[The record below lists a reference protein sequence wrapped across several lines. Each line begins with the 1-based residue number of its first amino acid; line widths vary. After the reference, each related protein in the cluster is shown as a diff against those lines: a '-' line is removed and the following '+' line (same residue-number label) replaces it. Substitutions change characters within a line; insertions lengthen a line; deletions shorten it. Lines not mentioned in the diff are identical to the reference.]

1 MVAILKGT
9 MFENIGLSELLTFAV
24 ILLLS
29 ISVHEMM
36 HAFTAHKLGD
46 PTAADEGR
54 ITLNPFAH
62 IDPILTILLP
72 TALVFMG
79 LPPILAAKPVPFR
92 PDLVRGGDWGAALVA
107 LAGPISNF
115 LLAVLGAVVLQ
126 AADVMPGSLAFNTI
140 MLFITLNVGLFV
152 FNLIPFPP
160 LDGSRV
166 LYAFAPEPIRKVM
179 EMIESFGMI
188 AILLF
193 ILLAYQF
200 ISPVISNIVSSIL
213 TFLL

>member
-1 MVAILKGT
+1 
-9 MFENIGLSELLTFAV
+9 MFENIAPTQLLTFAA
-24 ILLLS
+24 ILLVS
-29 ISVHEMM
+29 ISVHEMI
-36 HAFTAHKLGD
+36 HAYTAHKLGD
-46 PTAADEGR
+46 PTAQEEGR
-54 ITLNPFAH
+54 ITLNPLAH
-62 IDPILTILLP
+62 IDPVLTILLP

-92 PDLVRGGDWGAALVA
+92 PDLVRGGDWGSALVA
-107 LAGPISNF
+107 VAGPISNF
-115 LLAVLGAVVLQ
+115 VLAVLGAIVLQ
-126 AADVMPGSLAFNTI
+126 VADVMPGSLAFSTI

-179 EMIESFGMI
+179 ETIESFGMV

-200 ISPVISNIVSSIL
+200 ISPVISNIVAGIL

>member
-1 MVAILKGT
+1 
-9 MFENIGLSELLTFAV
+9 MFQNIAPIQLLTFAA
-24 ILLLS
+24 ILLVS

-46 PTAADEGR
+46 PTAQEEGR
-54 ITLNPFAH
+54 ITLNPLAH
-62 IDPILTILLP
+62 IDPVLTILLP
-72 TALVFMG
+72 TVLVLLG
-79 LPPILAAKPVPFR
+79 QPPILAAKPVPFR
-92 PDLVRGGDWGAALVA
+92 PDLVRGGDWGSALVA

-115 LLAVLGAVVLQ
+115 VLAVIGAIVLQ
-126 AADVMPGSLAFNTI
+126 AADVVPSSPAFSTI

-160 LDGSRV
+160 LDGSRL

-179 EMIESFGMI
+179 ETIESFGMV

-193 ILLAYQF
+193 ILLTYQF
-200 ISPVISNIVSSIL
+200 ISPVISNIVSGIL

>member
-1 MVAILKGT
+1 
-9 MFENIGLSELLTFAV
+9 MFENIGLTELLTFAV
-24 ILLLS
+24 ILLVS

-36 HAFTAHKLGD
+36 HAFTAHRLGD
-46 PTAADEGR
+46 PTAHEEGR
-54 ITLNPFAH
+54 ITLNPLAH
-62 IDPILTILLP
+62 IDPVLTILLP

-115 LLAVLGAVVLQ
+115 VLAVFGAIFLQ
-126 AADVMPGSLAFNTI
+126 VADVMPGTLAFNTI

-166 LYAFAPEPIRKVM
+166 LYAFAPEPVRKVM
-179 EMIESFGMI
+179 ETIESFGMV

-200 ISPVISNIVSSIL
+200 IAPVISNIVSSIL